1 MSLLHLLF
9 FLKLPKYN
17 FATVALVHTVF
28 ELYRQGCGA
37 LLMELRIGSV
47 SLAEA
52 GTLLGELETHTAG
65 IIFNSTLGKPS
76 VYTEEKAVGEAH
88 RLYHVVFSESLR
100 MAS

>member
-1 MSLLHLLF
+1 M
-9 FLKLPKYN
+9 N
-17 FATVALVHTVF
+17 FTGRGVVRCLWNC
-28 ELYRQGCGA
+28 RSG
-37 LLMELRIGSV
+37 GSV

-52 GTLLGELETHTAG
+52 GALLGELEIHTAG

-76 VYTEEKAVGEAH
+76 VYMEEKSVGEAH